1 MVLIMGQLFLTSKP
15 GTDAAVR
22 IYRLAEVVK
31 CARHF
36 GGDLIVPHH
45 LHITLFP
52 LDDRRY
58 SLQHTVLKACE
69 AAQEVRMPPFEVW
82 FDRIGS
88 FRGRQDNHAFVLL
101 GGDGLSG
108 LRLLRQTLVP
118 SNQAST
124 LFAAISVL
132 LGFLFAFNAMLLT
145 VPERRQVIAGLR
157 VDGTR
162 RSAILQMVVFQA
174 LCLGVVASVLG
185 LAVGYGIALILA
197 SSIASSFAP

>member
-1 MVLIMGQLFLTSKP
+1 MVLIMGQLFLASKP
-15 GTDAAVR
+15 GADAAVR

-88 FRGRQDNHAFVLL
+88 FRGRPDNHAFVLL

-108 LRLLRQTLVP
+108 LRLLRQTL
-118 SNQAST
+118 
-124 LFAAISVL
+124 
-132 LGFLFAFNAMLLT
+132 GEAM
-145 VPERRQVIAGLR
+145 VRKGLR
-157 VDGTR
+157 HLVNKEFTPHITLLYDR
-162 RSAILQMVVFQA
+162 RKVEEQPIEPIAWTVGEF
-174 LCLGVVASVLG
+174 VLIHSLYG
-185 LAVGYGIALILA
+185 HAHLARWPLRVE
-197 SSIASSFAP
+197 